1 MTLKFKHPGLVA
13 GAIGGLLC
21 MQLEFA
27 AAQSVSDL
35 VQVGEDRIQQA
46 QAQQEEIDAI
56 VDVTDDRF
64 DQYQVLLREIED
76 LEIFNN
82 LMRAQVNAQRRELDD
97 LYTAIDEVGY
107 IERQILPLMTR
118 MIDGLERFIQLD
130 VPFLVDE
137 RLARVEARRQL
148 LTRADVTAAEQFRNV
163 MEAWM
168 IEMDYYGT
176 TGEIFTDE
184 IVTADGVTREVEL
197 LRIGRVAL
205 VYVTPDGSQAGAWD
219 QRNRQWVTLG
229 PELVE
234 EIRAGFDAYETE
246 TPAMFV
252 VPVPAP
258 EEG

>member
-1 MTLKFKHPGLVA
+1 MTRKLKHPGLLA

-21 MQLEFA
+21 MQLA
-27 AAQSVSDL
+27 AAQSVDTL
-35 VQVGEDRIQQA
+35 YQQGEERILQA

-56 VDVTDDRF
+56 LDVTEDRF

-76 LEIFNN
+76 LEIYNN
-82 LMRAQVNAQRRELDD
+82 LLRAQVSAQRAELSD
-97 LYTAIDEVGY
+97 LYEAIDEVGV
-107 IERQILPLMTR
+107 IERQVLPLMTR
-118 MIDGLERFIQLD
+118 MIDGLERFIELD
-130 VPFLVDE
+130 VPFLVEE
-137 RLARVEARRQL
+137 RLARAERLRGL

-163 MEAWM
+163 MEAWL
-168 IEMDYYGT
+168 IEMDDYGT
-176 TGEIFTDE
+176 TGEIYTDE

-197 LRIGRVAL
+197 LRIGRVSL

-219 QRNRQWVTLG
+219 QRNREWVLLDPG
-229 PELVE
+229 LVE
-234 EIRAGFDAYETE
+234 GIRAGFEAYSTE

>member
-1 MTLKFKHPGLVA
+1 MTWKLKHPGLLA

-21 MQLEFA
+21 MQLETA
-27 AAQSVSDL
+27 AAQSVDDL
-35 VQVGEDRIQQA
+35 FQEGEQRILQA

-56 VDVTDDRF
+56 VDVTEDRF

-76 LEIFNN
+76 LEIYNN
-82 LMRAQVNAQRRELDD
+82 LMRAQVNAQRRELDN
-97 LYTAIDEVGY
+97 LYSAIDEVGV
-107 IERQILPLMTR
+107 IERQVLPLMTR

-130 VPFLVDE
+130 VPFLVEE
-137 RLARVEARRQL
+137 RLARVENRRQL

-168 IEMDYYGT
+168 IEMEDYGA
-176 TGEIFTDE
+176 TGEIYTDE
-184 IVTADGVTREVEL
+184 IVTADGVRREVEL

-219 QRNRQWVTLG
+219 QKNRQWVVLDPALG
-229 PELVE
+229 E
-234 EIRAGFDAYETE
+234 EILAGFEAYRTE